1 MVYHAPGTLLFEF
14 VAISALRTAQLM
26 RGAVP
31 RVSVERRPTVTAQFE
46 VAAGMVRA
54 NARGPHEAAPVQTKA
69 PLLERVRRSND
80 SGRA

>member
-1 MVYHAPGTLLFEF
+1 
-14 VAISALRTAQLM
+14 
-26 RGAVP
+26 
-31 RVSVERRPTVTAQFE
+31 VTAQFE

-54 NARGPHEAAPVQTKA
+54 NARGPHAAAPVQTKA